1 MSSVCGKISRI
12 KLKNFSAMFESGKG
26 EIDMDAW
33 NIVGVVCGILGV
45 LASFTTLFV
54 IPFIRKSKSKVG
66 NKLISVVYD
75 ATPPAIP
82 PVGSGL
88 TKPYVIAAITVEN
101 KMLADA
107 LITKVVLVDKE
118 RDKRIT
124 IIDNEKGVFEW
135 TIKSKT
141 KRTQKFLFCV
151 PPPQYLLPAQCV
163 LELTINETVLS
174 VVVETNSK
182 ELPY

>member
-1 MSSVCGKISRI
+1 MD
-12 KLKNFSAMFESGKG
+12 
-26 EIDMDAW
+26 IDPW
-33 NIVGVVCGILGV
+33 NIVGAVCGIFGSV
-45 LASFTTLFV
+45 LSCATV
-54 IPFIRKSKSKVG
+54 IAIPLRRKWKSKVN

-75 ATPPAIP
+75 ATPPTTP
-82 PVGSGL
+82 PVGSKI
-88 TKPYVIAAITVEN
+88 TKPYVVATITIEN
-101 KMLADA
+101 KMLTDA
-107 LITKVVLVDKE
+107 LITKAVLVDKE
-118 RDKRIT
+118 RGKCIT

>member
-1 MSSVCGKISRI
+1 
-12 KLKNFSAMFESGKG
+12 
-26 EIDMDAW
+26 MDPW
-33 NIVGVVCGILGV
+33 TIVGAVCGIFSAV
-45 LASFTTLFV
+45 LSCVTIIA
-54 IPFIRKSKSKVG
+54 IPLRRKCKSKVN
-66 NKLISVVYD
+66 NKLISVVYE

-82 PVGSGL
+82 SGGSKI
-88 TKPYVIAAITVEN
+88 TKPYVIATITVE
-101 KMLADA
+101 MLTDA
-107 LITKVVLVDKE
+107 LITKAVLVDEGKG
-118 RDKRIT
+118 KRIT

-163 LELTINETVLS
+163 LELTINEKILS
-174 VVVETNSK
+174 IVVETNSK

>member
-1 MSSVCGKISRI
+1 
-12 KLKNFSAMFESGKG
+12 
-26 EIDMDAW
+26 MDPW
-33 NIVGVVCGILGV
+33 TIVGAVCGIFSAV
-45 LASFTTLFV
+45 LSCVTIIA
-54 IPFIRKSKSKVG
+54 IPLRRKCKSKVN
-66 NKLISVVYD
+66 NKLISVVYE

-82 PVGSGL
+82 SVGSKI
-88 TKPYVIAAITVEN
+88 TKPYVIATITVEN
-101 KMLADA
+101 KMLTDA
-107 LITKVVLVDKE
+107 LITKAVLVDEGKG
-118 RDKRIT
+118 KRIT

-163 LELTINETVLS
+163 LELTINEKTLS
-174 VVVETNSK
+174 IVVETNSK

>member
-1 MSSVCGKISRI
+1 M
-12 KLKNFSAMFESGKG
+12 N
-26 EIDMDAW
+26 AW
-33 NIVGVVCGILGV
+33 NIVGAVCGIVGV
-45 LASFTTLFV
+45 LVSFTTLFV
-54 IPFIRKSKSKVG
+54 IPFIRKCKSKVS

-88 TKPYVIAAITVEN
+88 TKPYIIAAITVEN

-107 LITKVVLVDKE
+107 LITKAVLVDEGKG
-118 RDKRIT
+118 KRIT

-163 LELTINETVLS
+163 LELTINEKVLS
-174 VVVETNSK
+174 IVVETNSK

>member
-1 MSSVCGKISRI
+1 
-12 KLKNFSAMFESGKG
+12 
-26 EIDMDAW
+26 MDPW
-33 NIVGVVCGILGV
+33 TIVGAVCGIFSAV
-45 LASFTTLFV
+45 LSCVTIIA
-54 IPFIRKSKSKVG
+54 IPLRRKCKSKVN
-66 NKLISVVYD
+66 NKLISVVYE

-82 PVGSGL
+82 SVGSKI
-88 TKPYVIAAITVEN
+88 TKPYVIATITVEN
-101 KMLADA
+101 KMLTDA
-107 LITKVVLVDKE
+107 LITKAVLVDEGKG
-118 RDKRIT
+118 KRIT

-163 LELTINETVLS
+163 LELTINEKILS
-174 VVVETNSK
+174 IVVETNSK

>member
-1 MSSVCGKISRI
+1 
-12 KLKNFSAMFESGKG
+12 
-26 EIDMDAW
+26 MDPW
-33 NIVGVVCGILGV
+33 TIVGAVCGIFSAV
-45 LASFTTLFV
+45 LSCVTIIA
-54 IPFIRKSKSKVG
+54 IPLRRKCKSKVN
-66 NKLISVVYD
+66 NKLISVVYE

-82 PVGSGL
+82 PVGSQL

-101 KMLADA
+101 EMLTDA
-107 LITKVVLVDKE
+107 LITKAVLVDEGKG
-118 RDKRIT
+118 KRIT
-124 IIDNEKGVFEW
+124 ITDNEKGVFEW

-163 LELTINETVLS
+163 LELTINEKVLS
-174 VVVETNSK
+174 IAVETNSK

>member
-1 MSSVCGKISRI
+1 MDTWAIV
-12 KLKNFSAMFESGKG
+12 SG
-26 EIDMDAW
+26 
-33 NIVGVVCGILGV
+33 VCGILGLILSCV
-45 LASFTTLFV
+45 TV
-54 IPFIRKSKSKVG
+54 IAIPLRRKCRSKVN
-66 NKLISVVYD
+66 NKFISVVYN

-82 PVGSGL
+82 PVGSKI
-88 TKPYVIAAITVEN
+88 TKPYVIATITVEN
-101 KMLADA
+101 KMLTDA

-118 RDKRIT
+118 RDRRIT

-163 LELTINETVLS
+163 LELTINEKILS
-174 VVVETNSK
+174 IVVETNSK